1 MTAKLSKNFHGVGIG
16 PLSKIL
22 AVNGI
27 VALDTHFYIFNISQ
41 IHKES
46 ITCVQKYPALHWAFL
61 QIRKE
66 NHQTSCIKNSFK
78 LHNIFVATYGIWKS
92 SKTTWFIKW
101 DTFTSII
108 YLGPTKSSKGF
119 FLGLRKCFCLQNICD
134 MNIFLLVIVTFGPGV
149 EVT

>member
-1 MTAKLSKNFHGVGIG
+1 MTAKLSKDFHGVGIG

-66 NHQTSCIKNSFK
+66 NHQTSCI
-78 LHNIFVATYGIWKS
+78 
-92 SKTTWFIKW
+92 
-101 DTFTSII
+101 SI
-108 YLGPTKSSKGF
+108 T
-119 FLGLRKCFCLQNICD
+119 
-134 MNIFLLVIVTFGPGV
+134 IFLLQLMEFEKAVKQHGL
-149 EVT
+149 